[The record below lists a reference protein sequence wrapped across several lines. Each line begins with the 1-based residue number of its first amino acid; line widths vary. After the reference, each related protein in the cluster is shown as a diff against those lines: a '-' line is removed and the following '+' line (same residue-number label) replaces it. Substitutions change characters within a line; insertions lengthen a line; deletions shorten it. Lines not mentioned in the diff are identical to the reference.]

1 METKMISKVQGN
13 KVHVV
18 FDIGE
23 YDPEVID
30 YLSFLEIT
38 SKSKA
43 TDEDIEKFS
52 EDLKQNWWEENKENF
67 LGKSESSN

>member
-1 METKMISKVQGN
+1 MISKMKGN
-13 KVHVV
+13 KIHLV

-30 YLSFLEIT
+30 LLTFLEIT

-43 TDEDIEKFS
+43 EDEDIE
-52 EDLKQNWWEENKENF
+52 ELAEEIKQKWWDENKESF
-67 LGKSESSN
+67 LGENESGH

>member
-1 METKMISKVQGN
+1 MISKMKGN
-13 KVHVV
+13 KIHLV

-30 YLSFLEIT
+30 FLTFLEIT

-43 TDEDIEKFS
+43 TDEDIEELS
-52 EDLKQNWWEENKENF
+52 EEIKRNWWEENKERF
-67 LGKSESSN
+67 LGEDESSN